1 VFVVCPRPS
10 LSRLCRPSYCHA
22 PRGPVCAH
30 RCLACLLGHRKLQRL
45 QSIVMNSHCVH
56 ISSRSRTSSGRGMLA
71 WFGCMLG
78 KEIEIRA
85 CNCPTGPGIG
95 AKNPTQQ
102 KPATD
107 CATRPTSLAAV
118 KAMAI
123 SGRAHTSLRPL
134 GMGRSGVSQKVA
146 FIKIGSGRW
155 RKVACERQALR
166 AICTAPGSPCA
177 HLEHGPRG
185 GNNMYDSSHNSTTIQ
200 QRP

>member
-1 VFVVCPRPS
+1 MCTYQVGCRTLCIQGMSV
-10 LSRLCRPSYCHA
+10 RL
-22 PRGPVCAH
+22 V
-30 RCLACLLGHRKLQRL
+30 
-45 QSIVMNSHCVH
+45 
-56 ISSRSRTSSGRGMLA
+56 
-71 WFGCMLG
+71 CMLG

-155 RKVACERQALR
+155 RKVARERQALR

-185 GNNMYDSSHNSTTIQ
+185 GINIYDASHNSTTTQ
-200 QRP
+200 WRP